1 MHNTGRARDPGFDE
15 LPGAVIAY
23 DEHGRVV
30 RANPAALEILGFQS
44 ERELVGSLAA
54 GAGWFRTDPAGWPDA
69 ENLHPVLAA
78 IRSGQAERGVIARVT
93 RPDGREAWIQ
103 ADAVPHVA
111 GAGLPRGVL
120 LSLTDVTRILID

>member
-1 MHNTGRARDPGFDE
+1 MDNTGRAPDPGFDE

-69 ENLHPVLAA
+69 QNLHPVLAA
-78 IRSGQAERGVIARVT
+78 IRSGEPARRSPPSW
-93 RPDGREAWIQ
+93 RPPGST
-103 ADAVPHVA
+103 
-111 GAGLPRGVL
+111 L
-120 LSLTDVTRILID
+120 LRSSRLSPAR

>member
-1 MHNTGRARDPGFDE
+1 MDNPGRAPDPGFDG
-15 LPGAVIAY
+15 LPGGVIAY

-44 ERELVGSLAA
+44 ERELVGSPAV

-78 IRSGQAERGVIARVT
+78 IRSGRAERHVIARVT
-93 RPDGREAWIQ
+93 RPDGAGVWIQ
-103 ADAVPHVA
+103 A
-111 GAGLPRGVL
+111 GAGPTVPGHGGPRGGL
-120 LSLTDVTRILID
+120 